1 MFIKE
6 KISSMNL
13 LKNLDLKV
21 MKNGIKYNILMSKK
35 RKVEVLSYITTK
47 GSHIKAMCS
56 LFDFLEEDKFP
67 RIKVW
72 NNPEKQRNFF
82 IELAKELGFHTRSD
96 WYKIKQLDVN
106 SRKGGKT
113 ILSYY
118 GGSYVKVMSSL
129 FEWIQPENSQELLGW
144 VKKKDKDF
152 FFFLNYCKNWDIKV
166 LKRLV
171 PNEAS
176 GR

>member
-1 MFIKE
+1 
-6 KISSMNL
+6 
-13 LKNLDLKV
+13 
-21 MKNGIKYNILMSKK
+21 
-35 RKVEVLSYITTK
+35 
-47 GSHIKAMCS
+47 MCS

-118 GGSYVKVMSSL
+118 GGSYVKAMSSL
-129 FEWIQPENSQELLGW
+129 FEWIQPEKFPRTPWMGEEERQRL
-144 VKKKDKDF
+144 F
-152 FFFLNYCKNWDIKV
+152 FSWIIA
-166 LKRLV
+166 RI
-171 PNEAS
+171 
-176 GR
+176 GI